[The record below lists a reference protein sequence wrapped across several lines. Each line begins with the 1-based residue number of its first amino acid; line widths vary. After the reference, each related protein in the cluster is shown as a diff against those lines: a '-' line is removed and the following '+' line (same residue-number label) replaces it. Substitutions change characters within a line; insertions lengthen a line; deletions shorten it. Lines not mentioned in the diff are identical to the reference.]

1 MDNKALFRE
10 KNLKRVSSPE
20 ELNDYLKVTT
30 PRVWIV
36 LIAVILLLAGAL
48 IWGFTGSVEVKDK
61 EGNSSYIH
69 PITFV
74 IN

>member
-1 MDNKALFRE
+1 MDNKLFRE

-30 PRVWIV
+30 PRLWIL
-36 LIAVILLLAGAL
+36 LIAAIILLGGF
-48 IWGFTGSVEVKDK
+48 IVWGTAGSVTITDQ
-61 EGNSSYIH
+61 EGNPKVIH

>member
-1 MDNKALFRE
+1 MNNNLFRE

-30 PRVWIV
+30 PRVWI
-36 LIAVILLLAGAL
+36 LLAAVILLLAGGL
-48 IWGFTGSVEVKDK
+48 LWGFTGSVTVNDQA
-61 EGNSSYIH
+61 GNTQTIH
-69 PITFV
+69 PIKFV